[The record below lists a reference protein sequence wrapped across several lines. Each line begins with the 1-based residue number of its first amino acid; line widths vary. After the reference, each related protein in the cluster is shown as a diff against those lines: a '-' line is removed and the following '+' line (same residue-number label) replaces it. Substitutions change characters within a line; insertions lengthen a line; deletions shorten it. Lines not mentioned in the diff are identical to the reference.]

1 MPLSSRRHLAGSPAA
16 HTQPLSLSLVTPP
29 SQPSSSAAALAT
41 ACVYNAICVCDTC
54 ASSHHSGDDSART
67 VVFDADNSNG
77 RNCRPPNA
85 LNAYID
91 RKRTWSASFQCEFH
105 DENEKSAHAL
115 RCSRIHPAGSVD
127 VAGRG

>member
-1 MPLSSRRHLAGSPAA
+1 LNFLFFYFIFKTRTSVASFFLNKSIIAA

-41 ACVYNAICVCDTC
+41 ACIDNVICVCDTC

-77 RNCRPPNA
+77 RNYRPPNA

-91 RKRTWSASFQCEFH
+91 RKRTWSASF
-105 DENEKSAHAL
+105 
-115 RCSRIHPAGSVD
+115 
-127 VAGRG
+127 